1 MRIISVL
8 AFLALSSGS
17 VTASPLVFDFANLQH
32 HSSVYSG
39 FLPTDG
45 ISCFGHGLCSSDA
58 PSTYGGDLTFINSGL
73 TVHALGSYDGGAFGS
88 GAAVVQDRDNAY
100 NGLLSGINAIGAGLG
115 IYHRDIGDNISS
127 RETLWLHFDQEVS
140 LTSIGLRSQAHNT
153 TSWGSGATFQYS
165 FDNAVWITGLL
176 PLNVGQFGLAHTGT
190 DFYFRFGGPA
200 IHSDQFYL
208 SSVTVS
214 AVPEP
219 ETYAMLMAG
228 LSLIGFS
235 LRNQK
240 NNKTT
245 STSFPS

>member
-1 MRIISVL
+1 MRIMSAL
-8 AFLALSSGS
+8 AFFALSSGS
-17 VTASPLVFDFANLQH
+17 VTASPVIFDFANLQH
-32 HSSVYSG
+32 HSSGYSG

-45 ISCFGHGLCSSDA
+45 IPCFGDSLCSSNA
-58 PSTYGGDLTFINSGL
+58 PSTYGGDLTFINGGL
-73 TVHALGSYDGGAFGS
+73 AVHALGSYDGGAFGS
-88 GAAVVQDRDNAY
+88 GAAVVQDSDNTY

-140 LTSIGLRSQAHNT
+140 LSSIGLRSQAHNT
-153 TSWGSGATFQYS
+153 TGWDSGATFQYS
-165 FDNAVWITGLL
+165 FDNALWTTGLL
-176 PLNVGQFGLAHTGT
+176 PRNVGQFGLVHTGT

-219 ETYAMLMAG
+219 ETYAMLLAG
-228 LSLIGFS
+228 LCLVGFS

-240 NNKTT
+240 NNKTI
-245 STSFPS
+245 FPS